1 MNLFNYLKTRI
12 TILDVVSEYAPLKKA
27 GLYWKGQCPFHQ
39 EKTASFTVSPHKEI
53 FYCFGCH
60 VGGDVISFIA
70 RIEQCSQL
78 QAAHHLIE
86 RYQIDIPSTLAH
98 EAMSKTSVDKHYYNI
113 CHEMAQWCNKQ
124 LAKSAAA
131 TAYLQSRS
139 ISQESAANFCLG
151 YFPGGLA
158 IIKQFITHMAKQNI
172 LVDDLLKANILTQGK
187 NVLFSPFEERI
198 IFPITDHL
206 GRFCGFGGRIFK
218 PNETRP
224 KYYNSHENEHFAK
237 GSLLFGFDKAKRE
250 IQKKETVFL
259 VEGYTDCIAM
269 AQHGFV
275 NTIATLGTACTLD
288 HLTTLSRHAQQLYVL
303 YDGDNAGHQ
312 AILRIGQLC
321 WQASIDLKVICLPA
335 QEDPASFL
343 SKGLSLTP
351 LIEQA
356 RDFFTF
362 FIQTLGTNFNQKTL
376 GQKLELA
383 RKVLDM
389 IAKLDDPLKK
399 DILLAQASTELK
411 LPSEA
416 LKKELERPRPMKATT
431 PLSTPATT
439 VTLATPTALDTKT
452 STLENK
458 VFFAILNNIHLMN
471 KENEEF
477 LITYLPHPLCDILR
491 KLREEKEKNTA
502 LGFIQFFE
510 LLNAQEQTYVSKV
523 TLASQEDVHKTDFE
537 YLVTQLQK
545 KHWKAIVNTIK
556 IKLALAKQK
565 GDEDTITALMQS
577 FSELK
582 KKIIEKKA

>member
-12 TILDVVSEYAPLKKA
+12 TILDVVSEYATLKKA

-60 VGGDVISFIA
+60 VGGDAISFIA

-78 QAAHHLIE
+78 QAAHHLVE
-86 RYQIDIPSTLAH
+86 RYQVEIPSALMH
-98 EAMSKTSVDKHYYNI
+98 EATTKTTTDKQYYQI
-113 CHEMAQWCNKQ
+113 CHEVAQWCNKQ

-131 TAYLQSRS
+131 TAYMQSRA
-139 ISQESAANFCLG
+139 IAQESVTKFCLG
-151 YFPGGLA
+151 YFPGGLTNV
-158 IIKQFITHMAKQNI
+158 KQFITHMAKHNI

-187 NVLFSPFEERI
+187 NILFSPFEERI
-198 IFPITDHL
+198 IFPIADHL

-218 PNETRP
+218 SNETRP

-250 IQKKETVFL
+250 IQKKESVFL

-275 NTIATLGTACTLD
+275 NTIATLGTACTLE

-343 SKGLSLTP
+343 SKGLDLQP

-399 DILLAQASTELK
+399 DILLAQASAELK
-411 LPSEA
+411 LPLEA
-416 LKKELERPRPMKATT
+416 LKKELERPKAIKAA
-431 PLSTPATT
+431 SVSPAP
-439 VTLATPTALDTKT
+439 VLTAPAAPAADPVKA

-458 VFFAILNNIHLMN
+458 IFFAILNNIHLMN
-471 KENEEF
+471 KANEEF
-477 LITYLPHPLCDILR
+477 LITYLPHPLCDILK
-491 KLREEKEKNTA
+491 KLREEKEKNAA

-523 TLASQEDVHKTDFE
+523 TLASQEDVHRTDFE

-556 IKLALAKQK
+556 IKLAFARQK
-565 GDEDTITALMQS
+565 GDEDTITTLMQS
-577 FSELK
+577 FNELK
-582 KKIIEKKA
+582 KKIIEKKV